1 MMVARCINKANFFSQ
16 TISVLLGNGSGGF
29 VSRQDY
35 EVGYSPQ
42 RLSLA
47 DVNLDGKLDVVVATN
62 FDNPISILL
71 GNGQGSFSGYKGID
85 LGTYAIVCDRY

>member
-1 MMVARCINKANFFSQ
+1 M
-16 TISVLLGNGSGGF
+16 
-29 VSRQDY
+29 
-35 EVGYSPQ
+35 
-42 RLSLA
+42 SLA